1 MKGISISVC
10 TLFLA
15 TVLASFTVSLVIT
28 RRFRS
33 GLRVVHR
40 ESIYPGLASWS
51 KSAPDSDS
59 PPADLAEVLTQ
70 IQINQHL
77 NRQLAFK
84 VIQASDADET
94 PDSHASTN
102 RNFSLFGAA
111 KMSHSRKIKSQIRSA
126 CADMDL
132 TLHVF
137 AWRRVQSLV
146 RLLKSI
152 QDADYPP
159 GCRVPIVFHLDAGYL
174 DAVAE
179 VIRSFRWARGPIAIL
194 KSKSHLGL
202 SHMML
207 RAWTPAKPNSLALF
221 LEDDV
226 SLSPLYFTF
235 TQWCASHLLAN
246 PSKYSDVIGCS
257 LYTPRLNEISST
269 MDPQNPPA
277 WRPSQFLSQE
287 KHLFLFQLP
296 SSWGAVYTGEHW
308 TGFIGYLDWR
318 LRQDKFPE
326 VPGSRSNMWRQ
337 SWKRYLIEY
346 MYLKSL
352 LMVYPS
358 FANEASFSTNHYE
371 VGVHSVPEGAAVHV
385 PDQLRPDIDA
395 RFTVPLIQRN
405 EVTAVW
411 KQLNEYL
418 VLVES
423 SNQNITV
430 VSLGHQ
436 VVAGTTELVA
446 ESKQFRDAVKKL
458 TKNNLN
464 IDP

>member
-1 MKGISISVC
+1 MKGISISAC

-33 GLRVVHR
+33 GLRVIHR
-40 ESIYPGLASWS
+40 ESIYPGLDTWS
-51 KSAPDSDS
+51 KSATDSTS
-59 PPADLAEVLTQ
+59 ADLADVLTQ
-70 IQINQHL
+70 IQISKHL
-77 NRQLAFK
+77 NRQRTFK

-94 PDSHASTN
+94 PNNHASKN
-102 RNFSLFGAA
+102 RNFSIFAAA
-111 KMSHSRKIKSQIRSA
+111 KMSHSRKSKPQIRSA
-126 CADMDL
+126 CADMDV

-137 AWRRVQSLV
+137 AWRRVQSLI

-159 GCRVPIVFHLDAGYL
+159 GCRVPIFFHLDFGYL
-174 DAVAE
+174 EAVAE
-179 VIRSFRWARGPIAIL
+179 VIQSFQWTHGPVTIL
-194 KSKSHLGL
+194 KSKAHLGL

-207 RAWTPAKPNSLALF
+207 RAWAPTKPNSLALF

-235 TQWCASHLLAN
+235 THWCTSHLLSK
-246 PSKYSDVIGCS
+246 PSKYPSVIGCS

-269 MDPQNPPA
+269 TDPQHPPA
-277 WRPSQFLSQE
+277 WRPSQFLSHEQR
-287 KHLFLFQLP
+287 LFLFQLP

-308 TGFIGYLDWR
+308 TGFIGYLEWR

-326 VPGSRSNMWRQ
+326 VPGSRSNVWRQ

-371 VGVHSVPEGAAVHV
+371 VGVHSVPEGAAVRV
-385 PDQLRPDIDA
+385 PDQLRTDIDA
-395 RFTVPLIQRN
+395 RFTVPLIGRS
-405 EVTAVW
+405 EATAIW
-411 KQLNEYL
+411 TQLNDCL
-418 VLVES
+418 ALVES
-423 SNQNITV
+423 SVQNIPV
-430 VSLGHQ
+430 FSLWHQ
-436 VVAGTTELVA
+436 VVAGTTQLVA
-446 ESKQFRDAVKKL
+446 ESKQFRDAVEQQMQ
-458 TKNNLN
+458 NDLN
-464 IDP
+464 INP